1 MLKFLF
7 DHNSGYILAEPEESK
22 ESLPW
27 KIARDDDPV
36 VYSEDWSAVAGHEPV
51 LSDRDH
57 GDKSDTPEE
66 VSEEKEAPSKRG
78 GVMFHI
84 GEDEEKD
91 EAHDEEYKKNHRKT
105 SGSRKSGKKD
115 RHHPEVQLEMR
126 RRQGSELQI
135 AENVLYEEEDVE
147 NLKEGDIEEIAGHRF
162 EKSKGMTKH
171 KISHGHHKPHMVRVG
186 HNEANDIGKDMKMMS
201 SMGYG
206 FRTELD
212 HSPHELFV
220 EMDELEGE
228 EWVERSR

>member
-1 MLKFLF
+1 MHRDASIVINF
-7 DHNSGYILAEPEESK
+7 AEPEEAK
-22 ESLPW
+22 ERLPW
-27 KIARDDDPV
+27 KLARDDDPV
-36 VYSEDWSAVAGHEPV
+36 LYSEEWSSQEPV
-51 LSDRDH
+51 LSEREYA
-57 GDKSDTPEE
+57 DKSDTPEDI
-66 VSEEKEAPSKRG
+66 SEDKEEHSKKG
-78 GVMFHI
+78 GVMFSI
-84 GEDEEKD
+84 GGDEEKD
-91 EAHDEEYKKNHRKT
+91 EHDEDYKNTHRKM
-105 SGSRKSGKKD
+105 SGSKKSGKKEK
-115 RHHPEVQLEMR
+115 HHPEVSLEMR
-126 RRQGSELQI
+126 RRQGSELHM

-186 HNEANDIGKDMKMMS
+186 HDEATEIGKDMKMMK